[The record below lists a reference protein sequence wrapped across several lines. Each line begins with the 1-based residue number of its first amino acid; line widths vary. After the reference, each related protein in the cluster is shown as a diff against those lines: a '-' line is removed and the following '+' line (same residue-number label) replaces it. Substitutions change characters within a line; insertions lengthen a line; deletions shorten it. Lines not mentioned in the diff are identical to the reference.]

1 MVYYLKTERKVEM
14 AGKLYL
20 VATPIG
26 NLEDI
31 TLRAL
36 KVLKEVDLIAAEDTR
51 HTLGLLNHF
60 EIAKPLVSYYKQN
73 ESTRSEQLVEK
84 LKSGKNIAIVS
95 DAGTPG
101 ISDPG
106 EQIVKVAI
114 EEGIEIVPVPGAC
127 AFVNALIASGMNTR
141 EFEFIG
147 FLSAMKKDRKEKLEE
162 LKYDTK
168 TLIFYEAP
176 HKLKSTLLDMLE
188 ILGDRNIVLAR
199 ELTKIHEEF
208 LRGRISEI
216 LEKIEEIKGEFVVI
230 VEGSGVSKKDI
241 ELEDLNQRSLEEQYE
256 FYEKQKMSKKEIIKQ
271 IAKNRNVNKNEIYQ
285 YFLEK

>member
-1 MVYYLKTERKVEM
+1 M

-36 KVLKEVDLIAAEDTR
+36 RTLKEVDIIAAEDTR

-60 EIAKPLVSYYKQN
+60 EISKPLISYYKQN
-73 ESTRSEQLVEK
+73 ESTRSAELVEK
-84 LKSGKNIAIVS
+84 LKSGKNIALVS

-106 EQIVKVAI
+106 EQIVKCAI
-114 EEGIEIVPVPGAC
+114 QNNIEIVPIPGAC
-127 AFVNALIASGMNTR
+127 AFVNALISSGMPTN
-141 EFEFIG
+141 EICFLG
-147 FLSAMKKDRKEKLEE
+147 FLSAVKKDRKEKLEE
-162 LKYDTK
+162 IKYETK

-176 HKLKSTLLDMLE
+176 HKLKSTLKDMLD
-188 ILGDRNIVLAR
+188 ILGNRNIVLAR

-208 LRGRISEI
+208 IRGRISDV
-216 LEKIEEIKGEFVVI
+216 LEEIEEVKGEFVVV
-230 VEGSGVSKKDI
+230 VEGSLASKKDVEI
-241 ELEDLNQRSLEEQYE
+241 QNLNQKTLEEQYE
-256 FYEKQKMSKKEIIKQ
+256 FYENQRLSKKEIIKQ
-271 IAKNRNVNKNEIYQ
+271 IAKDRKISKNEIYQ
-285 YFLEK
+285 HFLEK